1 MEGDGV
7 GAASSWGALRIL
19 SFRFHNRT
27 FFFSLSLSTRRN
39 VLFGCLA
46 IGYTFRVITRTGNVW
61 SFRAKYDILYTIMT
75 DHFKRI
81 QFGVWILLLA
91 GLLWGFQ
98 ELLLHHAPDVFR
110 AKEEDMSFAWFVPVY
125 SLYVLWRERER
136 TRTELDAGRPSL
148 WGLVLA
154 LPCLALGFFGARGLQ
169 VRFEI
174 LGFVGLL
181 IAIPWTVYGARAAK
195 RFVFPALFL
204 CFCIPLATFLDV
216 ITVHLRLLAT
226 AVAYGIMH
234 GFGADIVRTG
244 TMLAAEDGSF
254 AIDVADPCGGLRSIF
269 ALMAI
274 TAGYAYF
281 VQKTWIRRGILFL
294 FSIPLAIFGNVMRIF
309 SICFVAHIASS
320 EFATGYY
327 HDFSWIPVYAV
338 PLLCIPL
345 LSELIARVGRKKGA
359 KADAPEQATEPGPAA
374 AESRPAAPTGR
385 KALFG
390 YLVLGAALAVLV
402 PAFVWQAQTPRPR
415 LEEAPAVV
423 PPALAGYRILPLE
436 VSEAELTVLP
446 KDTQFVKRLY
456 VSPLGE
462 SFAVSWVI
470 GGASKSSIHRPELCL
485 PSQGFQMMSPHTITV
500 DGTAWREIFL
510 ETQGTI
516 ARRFSYTFYNQEG
529 YRTSSHVSR
538 IWRDIWDRSILN
550 RIDRWVMITVFGDCK
565 NETRWQAFLA
575 ELMKE

>member
-1 MEGDGV
+1 MKSEK
-7 GAASSWGALRIL
+7 LKQMQL
-19 SFRFHNRT
+19 
-27 FFFSLSLSTRRN
+27 
-39 VLFGCLA
+39 
-46 IGYTFRVITRTGNVW
+46 
-61 SFRAKYDILYTIMT
+61 
-75 DHFKRI
+75 
-81 QFGVWILLLA
+81 GVWIVLLIALF
-91 GLLWGFQ
+91 WGFK
-98 ELLLHHAPDVFR
+98 ELILHHAPDVFR

-136 TRTELDAGRPSL
+136 TRAALSAGRPSL
-148 WGLVLA
+148 WGFVLA

-174 LGFVGLL
+174 VGLVGLL
-181 IAIPWTVYGARAAK
+181 IAIPWIVYGGLAAK

-226 AVAYGIMH
+226 SVAYALMH
-234 GFGADIVRTG
+234 GFGADIVRKG
-244 TMLAAEDGSF
+244 TMLAAGDGSF

-281 VQKTWIRRGILFL
+281 VQKTWVRRGLLFL
-294 FSIPLAIFGNVMRIF
+294 CSIPLAIFGNVMRIF
-309 SICFVAHIASS
+309 SICFVAHVASS

-359 KADAPEQATEPGPAA
+359 EKGSAAPEAAVEDARPPADKPRRA
-374 AESRPAAPTGR
+374 
-385 KALFG
+385 FFDCF
-390 YLVLGAALAVLV
+390 VLALALLVLV
-402 PAFVWQAQTPRPR
+402 PVSLWQAVTPRPR
-415 LEEAPAVV
+415 LEEAPGIV
-423 PPALAGYRILPLE
+423 PPVLAGYAVSALP

-456 VSPLGE
+456 VSEKGE
-462 SFAVSWVI
+462 NFAVSWVI

-500 DGTAWREIFL
+500 DGRSWREIFL
-510 ETQGTI
+510 ETQGTL
-516 ARRFSYTFYNQEG
+516 ARRFSYTFYNQAG
-529 YRTSSHVSR
+529 FQTSSHVSR

-550 RIDRWVMITVFGDCK
+550 RIDRWVMITVYGDCK
-565 NETRWQAFLA
+565 DETRWRAFLSR
-575 ELMKE
+575 LMR